1 MGQHIP
7 DTTVLLKRWNSG
19 DEGALQ
25 ELLSKHLPWIKTY
38 VHQRLGDFLRTKEE
52 PSDIV
57 QTALV
62 EFLRYGPRFQ
72 VSSEAHLRFLL
83 GRIAENVLRDRHD
96 FFTRRRRQAAR
107 EQPIPDDSVL
117 ALDAGAREVTRPDA
131 AFERKQWQAWVRL
144 ALELMEPEERD
155 LIVLRQWDNLEFAE
169 IGARLGLAA
178 DAARMRFQRALP
190 KLANKIQMLQRGEL
204 DELALGSDGEE

>member
-19 DEGALQ
+19 DESALQ
-25 ELLSKHLPWIKTY
+25 ELLTKHLPWIQTY
-38 VHQRLGDFLRTKEE
+38 VHQRLGDFLRSKED
-52 PSDIV
+52 SADIV

-117 ALDAGAREVTRPDA
+117 ALDPGAREITQPDA
-131 AFERKQWQAWVRL
+131 ALERKQWQAWVRL
-144 ALELMEPEERD
+144 ALELMDPDEREV
-155 LIVLRQWDNLEFAE
+155 IVLRQWDNLEFAE
-169 IGARLGLAA
+169 IGARLGLGA
-178 DAARMRFQRALP
+178 DAVRMRFQRALP
-190 KLANKIQMLQRGEL
+190 KLAHRIQMLQRGDI
-204 DELALGSDGEE
+204 DELALRSDEQA